1 MSEEKIKVKLDK
13 HKWADELEKE
23 RKKRRNTLLIS
34 CAIVFAFVVGAVCGV
49 WASTGS
55 PVVEKTSNKRDRLDT
70 VYDIMLNNWY
80 FGKDIDDLEEELIN
94 MAIIGM
100 STFEVDPN
108 TAYMTSKEA
117 EEFMTGIEMTY
128 VGIGVQYRAMDGQN
142 IVEKVFRDS
151 PAEKAGV
158 LPGDIFYKVDGV
170 SLEGL
175 TTDEISA
182 MVKGEEG
189 TIVVIEFYRQGA
201 SVTLEITRGP
211 VNNSAY
217 GYMID
222 KKIGYLE
229 ISQFG
234 STTGKEVGL
243 YLENLVEEGAEQ
255 LIIDLRS
262 NSGGYLTSVVTICSY
277 FLEEGSIV
285 LIQEDRDGKHLVSRA
300 NNGVKYDFSDIIV
313 LVDGYTASAAEVM
326 AAALRDNIGS
336 TLVGVNTFGKGT
348 VQVPWEFSDG
358 SIIKYTTSE
367 WLTPKE
373 EKIHHVGIEPD
384 YIVELHPIMT
394 SSILDMGADEQY
406 KYDDVSEKVK
416 TVQMALDFL
425 GYNVDRQDGYF
436 SRQTDT
442 VIKSYQTKNGK
453 AATGIID
460 EQLYNMIISDAIR
473 SWSFNA
479 DVHDTQLNEAI
490 KILNGK

>member
-1 MSEEKIKVKLDK
+1 MSEEKVKVKLDK

-23 RKKRRNTLLIS
+23 RKKRRNTLLVS
-34 CAIVFAFVVGAVCGV
+34 CAVLFAFIVGAVCGV
-49 WASTGS
+49 WASTGN

-70 VYDIMLNNWY
+70 VYDIMLNQWY
-80 FGKDIDDLEEELIN
+80 FGKDIEDLEEELIN
-94 MAIIGM
+94 MAILGM

-142 IVEKVFRDS
+142 IVEKVFRES

-182 MVKGEEG
+182 MVKGESG
-189 TIVVIEFYRQGA
+189 TVVVIEFYRQGET
-201 SVTLEITRGP
+201 VTLEIVRGP

-217 GYMID
+217 GYMITD
-222 KKIGYLE
+222 NIGYLE

-243 YLENLVEEGAEQ
+243 YLESLVEEGAEKI
-255 LIIDLRS
+255 IIDLRS
-262 NSGGYLTSVVTICSY
+262 NSGGYLTSVVSICSY
-277 FLEEGSIV
+277 FLEEGSII
-285 LIQEDRDGKHLVSRA
+285 LIQEDRDGRHTISRA
-300 NNGVKYDFSDIIV
+300 NNGPKYDFSDIV
-313 LVDGYTASAAEVM
+313 LLVDGYTASAAEVM
-326 AAALRDNIGS
+326 AAALRDNIGA

-367 WLTPKE
+367 WLTPNE
-373 EKIHHVGIEPD
+373 EKIHNVGIKPD
-384 YIVELHPIMT
+384 VIVELHPIMT
-394 SSILDMGADEQY
+394 ASIFDMGTDEQY

-436 SRQTDT
+436 SYQTDA
-442 VIKSYQTKNGK
+442 VLKSYQTKNGRP
-453 AATGIID
+453 ANGIID
-460 EQLYNMIISDAIR
+460 EELYNMIISDAIR
-473 SWSFNA
+473 SWSLNK
-479 DVHDTQLNEAI
+479 DEHDSQLKEAI
-490 KILNGK
+490 RILNGK